1 MRIVTRALVATGAV
15 AALSFTITPV
25 DAHAATPATAGL
37 ATADVALPTTAAGRC
52 HRNYSGKKYC
62 NGERPYHG
70 WSRYHDDQDDRYWDY
85 DEDGDY
91 YYGAYEDYPLV
102 CGPSRYSCRAP
113 RRPMVTPVDVPAMF
127 GR

>member
-15 AALSFTITPV
+15 AALTFTTAPV
-25 DAHAATPATAGL
+25 EAHAAESGK
-37 ATADVALPTTAAGRC
+37 C

-70 WSRYHDDQDDRYWDY
+70 WSRYHDDQDPRYWDHD
-85 DEDGDY
+85 DEYGDY
-91 YYGAYEDYPLV
+91 YYGDYEDYPLV

-113 RRPMVTPVDVPAMF
+113 RRPMLTPVDVPAMF
-127 GR
+127 AR

>member
-15 AALSFTITPV
+15 AALTFTITPV
-25 DAHAATPATAGL
+25 DAHAATAAEFGLGAAEVVVPTATSGK
-37 ATADVALPTTAAGRC
+37 C

-70 WSRYHDDQDDRYWDY
+70 WSRYHDDYYYGDY
-85 DEDGDY
+85 DDDY
-91 YYGAYEDYPLV
+91 YYGDYDEFPLE

-113 RRPMVTPVDVPAMF
+113 RRPIVTPVDLPAMF
-127 GR
+127 AR